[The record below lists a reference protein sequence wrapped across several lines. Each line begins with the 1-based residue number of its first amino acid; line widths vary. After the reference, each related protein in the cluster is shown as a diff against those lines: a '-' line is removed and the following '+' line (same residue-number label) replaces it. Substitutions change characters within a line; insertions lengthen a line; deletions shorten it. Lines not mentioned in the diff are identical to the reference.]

1 MRKKEAISL
10 IVLVITII
18 VMAILATVIIVT
30 LQNSGIIGKTRESVV
45 KSDIKNMQDELTLMV
60 SNVLLNGGN
69 VAELNRDDAS
79 DLLETAKGYEGVFSI
94 NYGKLLVASKATE
107 EQTKIAKELGIEVD
121 DIAIYN
127 NLKFNFVTTSWSHT
141 LHKIDM
147 KGNLTVTLPEESS
160 YTWYYKLNEED
171 EFTTLTSDFSNSDWN
186 YTMDYTTGEEVESK
200 IYLGYSTD
208 GGANINS
215 KEFAFWQLTAPN
227 AGVTLTE
234 DGNIIT
240 NIGDLEIG
248 ENEIL
253 YIKVRYRDGESKVY
267 EYTWDGEYNSPI
279 TKQSELDDV
288 RKNGTFSL
296 GSNMGGIA
304 LQTDEVRLYGVEVFI
319 ADKSFN
325 SSDMSNTK
333 PIGVFNMKATEKS
346 NRQYIKW
353 SGKRIYRVK
362 YFSPKGEIDSVL
374 YNVYGYA
381 ILAELTYTTTM
392 SPTLG
397 TLSQNIIGWYYDKD
411 YTQEVKF
418 GEALTSDVNMYA
430 KIIGIEANGSL
441 LPVSSTVESAVR
453 VPWQVTASSATAT
466 GVISKLDVIGYN
478 LKDFKIESGS
488 WTVSEDGKKA
498 YHPNYGTTNSDGEY
512 YGGYVELLE
521 NSNGFTFTYNF
532 DEEGTFCDASTGNVW
547 GISGKYTEDDGTE
560 KTYYF
565 YIAVSNYLPSVKKL
579 T

>member
-45 KSDIKNMQDELTLMV
+45 KSDIRNMQDELTLMV

-127 NLKFNFVTTSWSHT
+127 NLKFNFVTTSWWQS

-267 EYTWDGEYNSPI
+267 RDEWDDELNLAI
-279 TKQSELDDV
+279 ANQSTLDDA
-288 RKNGTFSL
+288 RKNGNFSL
-296 GSNMGGIA
+296 GSNMGGIKA
-304 LQTDEVRLYGVEVFI
+304 LNTDEVRIYGVEVFI

-346 NRQYIKW
+346 NRKYIKW

-362 YFSPKGEIDSVL
+362 YFSPKGEITSDL
-374 YNVYGYA
+374 YEYYGYA
-381 ILAELTYTTTM
+381 ILAELTY
-392 SPTLG
+392 PENG
-397 TLSQNIIGWYYDKD
+397 NIWQNVMGWYYDKD

-430 KIIGIEANGSL
+430 KIIGVEANGRL
-441 LPVSSTVESAVR
+441 FLASSTGESAVG

-466 GVISKLDVIGYN
+466 GVISKLEVIGYN
-478 LKDFKIESGS
+478 LKDFKIEASS

-532 DEEGTFCDASTGNVW
+532 DEEGKFCDASTGNGW
-547 GISGKYTEDDGTE
+547 LISGKYTEDDGTE

>member
-1 MRKKEAISL
+1 MGKKEAISL

-18 VMAILATVIIVT
+18 VMVILATVIIVT
-30 LQNSGIIGKTRESVV
+30 LQNSGIIGKTRESVI
-45 KSDIKNMQDELTLMV
+45 KSDIRNMQDELTLMV
-60 SNVLLNGGN
+60 SNVLINGGN

-79 DLLETAKGYEGVFSI
+79 ELLETAKGYEGVFSI
-94 NYGKLLVASKATE
+94 NYGKLLIASKATE
-107 EQTKIAKELGIEVD
+107 EQTKISKELGIEVD

-160 YTWYYKLNEED
+160 YTWYYKLNKED

-253 YIKVRYRDGESKVY
+253 CIKIRYRDGENQAYKD
-267 EYTWDGEYNSPI
+267 EWDDGLNLVI
-279 TKQSELDDV
+279 DNQSTLAE
-288 RKNGTFSL
+288 KNGVFSL
-296 GSNMGGIA
+296 GSNMGGIKK
-304 LQTDEVRLYGVEVFI
+304 LNTDEVRIYGVYVFI
-319 ADKSFN
+319 ADKGFDSD
-325 SSDMSNTK
+325 DMSNTK

-362 YFSPKGEIDSVL
+362 YFSPKGEIDSVY

-381 ILAELTYTTTM
+381 ILAELTYFEN
-392 SPTLG
+392 G
-397 TLSQNIIGWYYDKD
+397 NIWKNVMGWYYDKD

-430 KIIGIEANGSL
+430 KIIGVEANGSL
-441 LPVSSTVESAVR
+441 FSASSTGAVA
-453 VPWQVTASSATAT
+453 VPFQVTASSATAT

-488 WTVSEDGKKA
+488 REWTVSEDGKKS

-532 DEEGTFCDASTGNVW
+532 DEEGTFCDSSTGNIW
-547 GISGKYTEDDGTE
+547 LISGKYTEDDGTE
-560 KTYYF
+560 KTYYIR
-565 YIAVSNYLPSVKKL
+565 IAVFSFLPSVKKL

>member
-45 KSDIKNMQDELTLMV
+45 KSDIRNMQDELTLMV

-127 NLKFNFVTTSWSHT
+127 NLKFNFVTTSWWQS

-267 EYTWDGEYNSPI
+267 RDEWDDELNLAI
-279 TKQSELDDV
+279 ANQSTLDDA
-288 RKNGTFSL
+288 RKNGNFSL
-296 GSNMGGIA
+296 GSNMGGIKA
-304 LQTDEVRLYGVEVFI
+304 LNTDEVRIYGVEVFI

-362 YFSPKGEIDSVL
+362 YFSPKGEITSDL
-374 YNVYGYA
+374 YEYYGYA
-381 ILAELTYTTTM
+381 ILAELTY
-392 SPTLG
+392 PENG
-397 TLSQNIIGWYYDKD
+397 NIWQNVMGWYYDKD

-430 KIIGIEANGSL
+430 KIIGVEANGRL
-441 LPVSSTVESAVR
+441 FLASSTGESAVG

-466 GVISKLDVIGYN
+466 GVISKLEVIGYN
-478 LKDFKIESGS
+478 LKDFKIEASS

-532 DEEGTFCDASTGNVW
+532 DEEGKFCDASTGNGW
-547 GISGKYTEDDGTE
+547 LISGKYTEDDGTE

>member
-45 KSDIKNMQDELTLMV
+45 KSDIRNMQDELTLMV

-94 NYGKLLVASKATE
+94 NYGKLLIASKATE
-107 EQTKIAKELGIEVD
+107 EQTKFAKELGIEVD

-127 NLKFNFVTTSWSHT
+127 NLKFNFVTTSGSHT

-147 KGNLTVTLPEESS
+147 KGNLTVTLSEESS
-160 YTWYYKLNEED
+160 YTWYYKLNKED
-171 EFTTLTSDFSNSDWN
+171 EFTPLTSDFSNSDWN

-248 ENEIL
+248 DNEAL
-253 YIKVRYRDGESKVY
+253 YIKIYDREGENKVY
-267 EYTWDGEYNSPI
+267 YEDWDNSYNIPI
-279 TKQSELDDV
+279 ADQSTLDDV
-288 RKNGTFSL
+288 RKNGVFSL
-296 GSNMGGIA
+296 GSNMGGIKG
-304 LQTDEVRLYGVEVFI
+304 LDTDEAMLCGVYVFI
-319 ADKSFN
+319 ADKSIDL
-325 SSDMSNTK
+325 SLSDMSNTK
-333 PIGVFNMKATEKS
+333 PIGVFNMKITEKS

-362 YFSPKGEIDSVL
+362 YFSPNGEIDSGL

-381 ILAELTYTTTM
+381 ILAELTY
-392 SPTLG
+392 PENG
-397 TLSQNIIGWYYDKD
+397 NIWQNVMGWYYDKD

-430 KIIGIEANGSL
+430 KIIGVEANGRL
-441 LPVSSTVESAVR
+441 FLASSTGESAVG

-466 GVISKLDVIGYN
+466 GVISKLEVIGYN
-478 LKDFKIESGS
+478 LKDFKIEASS

-532 DEEGTFCDASTGNVW
+532 DEEGTFCDASTGNTW
-547 GISGKYTEDDGTE
+547 AISGKYTEDDGTE